1 MVKISISIQ
10 CLYCK
15 RHMSKGSYNDTQYR
29 RKCRQKWTVSSY
41 KSFLS
46 QYAHSF
52 MALDPTSNIW
62 SMFVLLLF
70 CFSFFWLMI
79 LNNVC
84 YIYWIFNWMFK
95 RMLLWGTHLKYLQLL
110 FPVAYSIT
118 WVFLAVL
125 FITFI
130 YQVFFIPFIDSL

>member
-1 MVKISISIQ
+1 
-10 CLYCK
+10 
-15 RHMSKGSYNDTQYR
+15 MSKSSYNDTQYR
-29 RKCRQKWTVSSY
+29 QKCRQKWTVCSY

-52 MALDPTSNIW
+52 MALDTTSNIW
-62 SMFVLLLF
+62 SMFCSMFVLLLF

-95 RMLLWGTHLKYLQLL
+95 RKLRILREMTVRHPSQITAIIISGCILDTLCVVICGVYHFCLSVLS
-110 FPVAYSIT
+110 FMHPAYFSN
-118 WVFLAVL
+118 WV
-125 FITFI
+125 
-130 YQVFFIPFIDSL
+130 

>member
-1 MVKISISIQ
+1 MSLWALHNLQNWHFSLQSVECTLFCQKQVIQ
-10 CLYCK
+10 KSTFHTQFLYCK
-15 RHMSKGSYNDTQYR
+15 RHMSKNSYNDTQYR
-29 RKCRQKWTVSSY
+29 QKCRQKWTVCSY

-62 SMFVLLLF
+62 SMFCSMFVLLLF

-95 RMLLWGTHLKYLQLL
+95 RMLLWGTHLK
-110 FPVAYSIT
+110 
-118 WVFLAVL
+118 
-125 FITFI
+125 
-130 YQVFFIPFIDSL
+130 